1 MSRFDVKEF
10 GEASPFL
17 RKSDLE
23 LLAMQTTAFDG
34 RPFKETSKELNLKA
48 LHLRNSLL
56 KKEKSIVV
64 RLGLFVLVTKLCLM

>member
-17 RKSDLE
+17 RKSDRE

-48 LHLRNSLL
+48 LHLRNSLF
-56 KKEKSIVV
+56 KKGEIY
-64 RLGLFVLVTKLCLM
+64 LMLCD

>member
-34 RPFKETSKELNLKA
+34 RPFKETSKELNLIA
-48 LHLRNSLL
+48 LHLRNSLF
-56 KKEKSIVV
+56 KKGEIY
-64 RLGLFVLVTKLCLM
+64 LMLCD

>member
-56 KKEKSIVV
+56 KKEKSIVL